1 MDIYDFLVE
10 KPKHNIKGS
19 TLTTSSEADD
29 FGIPTGTPQDDVS
42 GEPPMDD
49 GNMNFGMDDGM
60 MDMGM
65 SNDEFGNQELET
77 PEGKIQNPLDDI
89 EDADLSLTTE
99 IRENFTSLYNDSKA
113 NYEKILSRN
122 LDSSEFGTDFK
133 EIQEQ
138 YKAILQNIRLYMKN
152 KFDKESIVTK
162 VLQLNDFK
170 MQINTLHTAVNTL
183 SEKLG
188 VKDDGV
194 EVI

>member
-19 TLTTSSEADD
+19 SLTTSAEADD
-29 FGIPTGTPQDDVS
+29 FGIPTGTAQDDIS
-42 GEPPMDD
+42 EGPSMDD
-49 GNMNFGMDDGM
+49 GSMGFGTDDGM
-60 MDMGM
+60 MDM
-65 SNDEFGNQELET
+65 STDEFGNQELET
-77 PEGKIQNPLDDI
+77 PDGKIQNPLDDI

-152 KFDKESIVTK
+152 KFNKESIVTK

-183 SEKLG
+183 SDKLG
-188 VKDDGV
+188 VKDDSV

>member
-1 MDIYDFLVE
+1 MDIFDFLVE

-19 TLTTSSEADD
+19 SLTTSAEADD
-29 FGIPTGTPQDDVS
+29 FGIPTGTEQDNVS
-42 GEPPMDD
+42 GDAPMDD
-49 GNMNFGMDDGM
+49 GGMDFGTD
-60 MDMGM
+60 DMGM
-65 SNDEFGNQELET
+65 NSDEFGNQELET
-77 PEGKIQNPLDDI
+77 PEGTIENPLDDI

-122 LDSSEFGTDFK
+122 LDSSEFGADFK

-152 KFDKESIVTK
+152 KFNKESIVTK

>member
-122 LDSSEFGTDFK
+122 LDSSEFGSDFK

-188 VKDDGV
+188 VKDDGI